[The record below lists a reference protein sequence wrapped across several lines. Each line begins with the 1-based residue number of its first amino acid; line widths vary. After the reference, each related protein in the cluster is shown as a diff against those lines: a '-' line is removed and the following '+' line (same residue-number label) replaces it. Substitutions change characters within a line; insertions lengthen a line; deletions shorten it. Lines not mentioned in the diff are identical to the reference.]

1 MKTMLIATGSE
12 IINEELARAFQAEYI
27 VCTCIQG
34 DETLLLLQEFKPDIL
49 IINLSLTYI
58 TGLSVLQLTDYTPPA
73 IIALS
78 YYLSD
83 LIAEQAQT
91 YGVDALIQLP
101 CSVKCIKSHLSQIMA
116 QR

>member
-1 MKTMLIATGSE
+1 MKTLLIATGSE
-12 IINEELARAFQAEYI
+12 IINEELARAFQTEYI
-27 VCTCIQG
+27 IFTCTRG
-34 DETLLLLQEFKPDIL
+34 DETLLLLQEIKPDIL

-58 TGLSVLQLTDYTPPA
+58 TGLSVLQLADYTPLA

-78 YYLSD
+78 YFLSD
-83 LIAEQAQT
+83 LIVDQAQT

-101 CSVKCIKSHLSQIMA
+101 CSVKCIKSHLSQIMT